1 MGYIKWIAYIKSEFK
16 ILLNSCL
23 ISKHLSYL
31 CRHAVIRKVIRD
43 EQLTLKCCFWYEQWK
58 KMAMD
63 LMSCCLLLRKSKETI
78 IGTLEFIY
86 LLTCVQWLYY
96 IIYSYI
102 KRICPLYLKTCK
114 QYIFLFTDKLK
125 FITCSNVIHS
135 KILKSSLSKF
145 NLHRPSPILET
156 LVY

>member
-1 MGYIKWIAYIKSEFK
+1 MKWIAYIKSEFK
-16 ILLNSCL
+16 ILLNSCF
-23 ISKHLSYL
+23 ISKHLSYF
-31 CRHAVIRKVIRD
+31 CRLAVIRKVIRD
-43 EQLTLKCCFWYEQWK
+43 EQLMLKCCFWYEQWK

-63 LMSCCLLLRKSKETI
+63 LMSCCLLLRKSKEAVI
-78 IGTLEFIY
+78 SILEFIY

-102 KRICPLYLKTCK
+102 KIIYPLYLKTCK

-125 FITCSNVIHS
+125 FITCSNVTYS
-135 KILKSSLSKF
+135 KIFKSSLSKC